1 MSWALICARL
11 VLAGVFAVA
20 ATGKLLDPSAARR
33 ALSEFGIPEARS
45 GIGLPV
51 LLVAEFAV
59 AVLLLWTPSA
69 QLGGLAAAVLLAV
82 FAAAMLLALRRGE
95 RIQCQCFGAL
105 HSAPVGPATVVR
117 NVVLAVAGTFVATQR
132 AQPSITAWFSDR
144 TAGQL
149 AILGLSVAL
158 AAMTGLALVLW
169 GRNRELRSAARAP
182 ATPAPRPVGSKAP
195 VFRALSLAGDAVTL
209 RSLVRG
215 GLPVALVFVHPG
227 CVQCR
232 ELMPELARWQVS
244 LARDLPVHV
253 VVNGERS
260 QIREL
265 AAEHGLVNVVMQA
278 DNAVSKS
285 FGIAG
290 TPAAVIVNPARTV
303 GSRPAMGVAAIEELI
318 RRTLREPHGDAGLSR
333 AA

>member
-11 VLAGVFAVA
+11 LLAGVFVVA
-20 ATGKLLDPSAARR
+20 ATGKLLHPSAARR
-33 ALSEFGIPEARS
+33 ALSEFGIPEAGS

-51 LLVAEFAV
+51 LLGAEFAV
-59 AVLLLWTPSA
+59 AGLLLWTPSA
-69 QLGGLAAAVLLAV
+69 QLGGVGAAVLLAV
-82 FAAAMLLALRRGE
+82 FTAAMLLALRRGE

-105 HSAPVGPATVVR
+105 HSEPVGPATVVR
-117 NVVLAVAGTFVATQR
+117 NLVLAAVGVFVATQR
-132 AQPSITAWFSDR
+132 AEPSITTWFGHR
-144 TAGQL
+144 TAAQL

-158 AAMTGLALVLW
+158 AAMTGWAFLLW
-169 GRNRELRSAARAP
+169 RQNRELRSPRRP
-182 ATPAPRPVGSKAP
+182 ALPAPRPVGSRAP
-195 VFRALSLAGDAVTL
+195 AFRALNLAGDAVTL

-215 GLPVALVFVHPG
+215 GRPVAFVFVHPG

-265 AAEHGLVNVVMQA
+265 AAEHGLANVIVQA
-278 DNAVSKS
+278 DNAVSKR

-290 TPAAVIVNPARTV
+290 TPAAVIVNPERAM